1 MLRKTKYTKDMD
13 VTVYMICGTNIN
25 AQRSSIQKN
34 YMIQQVCIDVHE
46 SNTSES
52 RLDAAPLD
60 HLATH
65 ISAYSYRPII
75 SPTNTV

>member
-1 MLRKTKYTKDMD
+1 LLD
-13 VTVYMICGTNIN
+13 
-25 AQRSSIQKN
+25 
-34 YMIQQVCIDVHE
+34 CIDVHE

-65 ISAYSYRPII
+65 GSAYSYRPII
-75 SPTNTV
+75 SPTNTQDAASSFLFNTKVVLLDIRSFTIWSLTTVASV